1 MAGNSELM
9 MEKVLSQ
16 SWVHTTPETDANPPV
31 PDSLVQEANPNAIKQ
46 RLNENKIG
54 FMLFKN
60 TKIRG

>member
-1 MAGNSELM
+1 
-9 MEKVLSQ
+9 
-16 SWVHTTPETDANPPV
+16 
-31 PDSLVQEANPNAIKQ
+31 LVQEDSPKTSKQ